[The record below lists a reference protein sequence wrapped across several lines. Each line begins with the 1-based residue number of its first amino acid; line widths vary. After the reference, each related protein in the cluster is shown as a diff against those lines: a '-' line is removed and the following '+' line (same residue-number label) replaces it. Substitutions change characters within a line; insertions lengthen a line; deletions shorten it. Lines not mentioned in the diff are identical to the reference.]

1 MRQCHGWETEAQP
14 WGVCSRGLTKS
25 KSPRWGSLEGAEVL
39 GDCCARPWFVT
50 WPNAVAVPRAA
61 GVSPDGTRPPWAECC
76 RSQERHLLTCES
88 PRLREGG
95 CAAPCDPISRRFFFS
110 RSNSPSARGGS
121 FSFSFVSRLYVANKH
136 DRSVPGVQQN
146 GLLSCRSRAGFLVTL
161 SPGGSGHMVSG
172 AHLEETRSGV
182 LCEGWL
188 RGGLALGSCGG
199 KGSAWDGLTL
209 PAAARGGRPAS
220 CMPRCINTTWR

>member
-50 WPNAVAVPRAA
+50 WPNAVAVPCAA

-95 CAAPCDPISRRFFFS
+95 CAAPCDPISRRFFFFPDQIPQAQGEDPFNFRLFQGCTWLISTTEVCLECSKMAYLAAGAEQAFWS
-110 RSNSPSARGGS
+110 R
-121 FSFSFVSRLYVANKH
+121 
-136 DRSVPGVQQN
+136 
-146 GLLSCRSRAGFLVTL
+146 
-161 SPGGSGHMVSG
+161 
-172 AHLEETRSGV
+172 
-182 LCEGWL
+182 
-188 RGGLALGSCGG
+188 
-199 KGSAWDGLTL
+199 
-209 PAAARGGRPAS
+209 
-220 CMPRCINTTWR
+220 